1 MVEIMLV
8 FLVLKLGRFRL
19 DDTTCLR
26 FKKASFG
33 IIFFLMESGFLPNLL
48 AKSDTFLFGW
58 QWLGKFFIDNEL
70 SFCRVDV
77 IIAIFVQL
85 IIDFCSYSLFD
96 QLSAH
101 FFGNRRAVEGLKLF
115 LHKNIGIF

>member
-1 MVEIMLV
+1 MQ
-8 FLVLKLGRFRL
+8 KLGRFRL
-19 DDTTCLR
+19 DEITSLG

-33 IIFFLMESGFLPNLL
+33 MTFFLSESGFLPNLL

-77 IIAIFVQL
+77 IIVIFAQL
-85 IIDFCSYSLFD
+85 IIDFCSYSLFY

-101 FFGNRRAVEGLKLF
+101 FFGNRGDFQRLRLLLLKI
-115 LHKNIGIF
+115 IGRF